1 MDTITIDMEQYVIQI
16 DNDQTIPLYSPEGF
30 ELISDIWLKVGW
42 DQKHMYT
49 FSWFGRPIIQIPD
62 DMVRIQE
69 IIYAIKPDLI
79 IETGI
84 AHGGSLIY
92 YASICKA
99 MEKGRILGVDI
110 EIRPHNR
117 EAIENH
123 ELFNLVTMVEGSSIG
138 EEALRQVEGHIRKED
153 EVILAIL
160 DSAHDY
166 THVSGELKAYSKY
179 VSVGSYI
186 VVTDGSQESMG
197 RTQRAK
203 TDYPEYHKTW
213 DRNNPLRA
221 VGDFLAENSDFQFTK
236 PAFQFNESNLDF
248 HVTNW
253 PSAYIKRMR

>member
-1 MDTITIDMEQYVIQI
+1 MNKITIDMEQYVIQV
-16 DNDQTIPLYSPEGF
+16 DQDQTIPLYSPEGF
-30 ELISDIWLKVGW
+30 KLISDIWLKVGW

-49 FSWFGRPIIQIPD
+49 YSWFGRPIIQIPD
-62 DMVRIQE
+62 DMVRMQE
-69 IIYAIKPDLI
+69 VIYDLKPDLI

-99 MEKGRILGVDI
+99 MAKGRILGVDI

-123 ELFNLVTMVEGSSIG
+123 EFFDLITLVEGSSIG
-138 EEALRQVEGHIRKED
+138 AETVKQVESHIQKDD
-153 EVILAIL
+153 EVVLVIL

-166 THVSGELKAYSKY
+166 AHVEGELRAYSKF

-197 RTQRAK
+197 ITQRAK
-203 TDYPEYHKTW
+203 IDYPEYHKSW
-213 DRNNPLRA
+213 DTNNPLRA
-221 VGDFLAENSDFQFTK
+221 AKDFVAENPNFQFTE
-236 PAFQFNESNLDF
+236 PAFQFNESDLDF

-253 PSAYIKRMR
+253 PSAYIKRVK